1 MCSRDSYPYS
11 YSFSCLQSSLYLS
24 LQFFVPPFDEAFLVS
39 LFPLAYHGCSDSCQY
54 TSNNEYTIY
63 YALLTER
70 RINLRFHSHLLRA
83 NYPRKPEYWKY
94 DIINV
99 SLKAKVF
106 HTRKPPFIL
115 FSNFYS
121 FIIPLFIRGHRIA
134 SLTLILPR

>member
-1 MCSRDSYPYS
+1 MFSRDSYPYS
-11 YSFSCLQSSLYLS
+11 YSHSCSQSSLFFS
-24 LQFFVPPFDEAFLVS
+24 LQFFI
-39 LFPLAYHGCSDSCQY
+39 PLAYHGCSDSCQY
-54 TSNNEYTIY
+54 TSNNEHTIY

-70 RINLRFHSHLLRA
+70 RIKLRFHSHLLRA

-106 HTRKPPFIL
+106 HTREPPFIL